1 MVNQTLPSN
10 GSGNGP
16 TNGTE
21 MQRKSSRRWLTAFLF
36 LSLIA
41 NVFLGGLL
49 AGRFLHH
56 GDWFGG
62 QPAYVQQVGPFAGH
76 ALQRLLEPL
85 DDSDRQIVLDSVKS
99 HADEFMQIN
108 REIRDQRK
116 VVAQLLK
123 ADNYD
128 RKALDD
134 AFAELRRRTD
144 SMQETL
150 QAAVGDAVG
159 KLSPAARKQLED

>member
-1 MVNQTLPSN
+1 MVNQTLPAN
-10 GSGNGP
+10 GPGNGM
-16 TNGTE
+16 E
-21 MQRKSSRRWLTAFLF
+21 RKSSRRWVTIFLF
-36 LSLIA
+36 LSLVA
-41 NVFLGGLL
+41 NVFLAGLL

-62 QPAYVQQVGPFAGH
+62 QPAYVQQMGPFAGH

-85 DDSDRQIVLDSVKS
+85 DDSDRQIVLDTVKS
-99 HADEFMQIN
+99 HADELMQIN
-108 REIRDQRK
+108 REIREQRK
-116 VVAQLLK
+116 LVAQLLK

-128 RKALDD
+128 RKALND

-159 KLSPAARKQLED
+159 KLSPTARKQLED

>member
-1 MVNQTLPSN
+1 MVNQSLPAN
-10 GSGNGP
+10 GPGNG
-16 TNGTE
+16 NATE
-21 MQRKSSRRWLTAFLF
+21 RKSSRRWLTIFLF
-36 LSLIA
+36 LSLVA
-41 NVFLGGLL
+41 NVFLAGLL

-62 QPAYVQQVGPFAGH
+62 QPAYVQQMGPFAGH

-85 DDSDRQIVLDSVKS
+85 DDSDRQIVLDTVKS
-99 HADEFMQIN
+99 HADELMQIN
-108 REIRDQRK
+108 RQIREQRK

>member
-10 GSGNGP
+10 GPSNGPGNGM
-16 TNGTE
+16 E
-21 MQRKSSRRWLTAFLF
+21 RKSSRRWVTIFLF
-36 LSLIA
+36 LSLVA
-41 NVFLGGLL
+41 NVFLAGLL

-62 QPAYVQQVGPFAGH
+62 QPAYVQQMGPFAGH

-85 DDSDRQIVLDSVKS
+85 DDSDRQIVLDTVKS
-99 HADEFMQIN
+99 HADELMQIN
-108 REIRDQRK
+108 REIREQRK
-116 VVAQLLK
+116 LVAQLLK

-128 RKALDD
+128 RKALND

-159 KLSPAARKQLED
+159 KLSPTARKQLED

>member
-1 MVNQTLPSN
+1 MVNQSLPSN
-10 GSGNGP
+10 GPGN
-16 TNGTE
+16 E
-21 MQRKSSRRWLTAFLF
+21 MQRKSSRRWLTIFLF

-41 NVFLGGLL
+41 NVFLAGLL
-49 AGRFLHH
+49 AGRFLHW

-62 QPAYVQQVGPFAGH
+62 QPAYVQQMGPFAGH

-85 DDSDRQIVLDSVKS
+85 DDSDRQIVLDTVKS
-99 HADEFMQIN
+99 HADELMQMN
-108 REIRDQRK
+108 RQIREQRK
-116 VVAQLLK
+116 LVAQLLK

>member
-1 MVNQTLPSN
+1 M
-10 GSGNGP
+10 
-16 TNGTE
+16 E
-21 MQRKSSRRWLTAFLF
+21 RKSSRRWLTIFLF

-41 NVFLGGLL
+41 NVFLAGLL
-49 AGRFLHH
+49 AGRFLHW
-56 GDWFGG
+56 GEWFGG
-62 QPAYVQQVGPFAGH
+62 QPAYVQQMGFAGH

-85 DDSDRQIVLDSVKS
+85 DDSDRQIVLDTVKS
-99 HADEFMQIN
+99 HADELMQIN
-108 REIRDQRK
+108 RQIREQRK
-116 VVAQLLK
+116 LVAQLLR

-128 RKALDD
+128 RKALND

>member
-1 MVNQTLPSN
+1 MVNQSLP
-10 GSGNGP
+10 GNGP
-16 TNGTE
+16 VTE
-21 MQRKSSRRWLTAFLF
+21 RKSNRRWLTIFLF

-62 QPAYVQQVGPFAGH
+62 QPAYVQQMGPFAGH

-85 DDSDRQIVLDSVKS
+85 DDSDRQIVLDTVKS

-116 VVAQLLK
+116 LVAQLLK
-123 ADNYD
+123 AEKYD
-128 RKALDD
+128 RKAVDD

>member
-1 MVNQTLPSN
+1 MVNQTLP
-10 GSGNGP
+10 GNGP
-16 TNGTE
+16 VTE
-21 MQRKSSRRWLTAFLF
+21 RKSNRRWLTIFLF

-62 QPAYVQQVGPFAGH
+62 QPAYVQQMGPFAGH

-85 DDSDRQIVLDSVKS
+85 DDSDRQIVLDTVKS

-116 VVAQLLK
+116 LVAQLLK
-123 ADNYD
+123 AEKYD
-128 RKALDD
+128 RKAVDD

-159 KLSPAARKQLED
+159 KLSPTARKQLED

>member
-1 MVNQTLPSN
+1 MVNQTLP
-10 GSGNGP
+10 GNGP
-16 TNGTE
+16 VTE
-21 MQRKSSRRWLTAFLF
+21 RKSNRRWLTIFLF

-62 QPAYVQQVGPFAGH
+62 QPAYVQQMGPFAGH

-85 DDSDRQIVLDSVKS
+85 DDSDRQIVLDTVKS

-116 VVAQLLK
+116 LVAQLLK
-123 ADNYD
+123 AEKYD
-128 RKALDD
+128 RKAVDD

>member
-1 MVNQTLPSN
+1 MVNQSLPS
-10 GSGNGP
+10 NGP
-16 TNGTE
+16 TNGNE
-21 MQRKSSRRWLTAFLF
+21 MQRTSSRRWLTIVLF

-41 NVFLGGLL
+41 NVFLAGLL
-49 AGRFLHH
+49 AGRFLHW

-62 QPAYVQQVGPFAGH
+62 QPAYVQQMGPFAGH

-85 DDSDRQIVLDSVKS
+85 DDSDRQIVLDTVKS

-116 VVAQLLK
+116 LVAQLLK
-123 ADNYD
+123 AEKYD
-128 RKALDD
+128 RKAVDD

>member
-1 MVNQTLPSN
+1 
-10 GSGNGP
+10 
-16 TNGTE
+16 
-21 MQRKSSRRWLTAFLF
+21 
-36 LSLIA
+36 
-41 NVFLGGLL
+41 
-49 AGRFLHH
+49 
-56 GDWFGG
+56 
-62 QPAYVQQVGPFAGH
+62 
-76 ALQRLLEPL
+76 
-85 DDSDRQIVLDSVKS
+85 
-99 HADEFMQIN
+99 MQIN

-128 RKALDD
+128 RKALND

-150 QAAVGDAVG
+150 QAAVGDAVA

>member
-1 MVNQTLPSN
+1 MVNQSLP
-10 GSGNGP
+10 
-16 TNGTE
+16 TDGTE
-21 MQRKSSRRWLTAFLF
+21 MQRKSSRRWLTIFLF

-41 NVFLGGLL
+41 NVFLAGLL
-49 AGRFLHH
+49 AGRFLHW

-62 QPAYVQQVGPFAGH
+62 QPAYVQQMGPFAGH
-76 ALQRLLEPL
+76 ALQRLLGPL
-85 DDSDRQIVLDSVKS
+85 DDSDRQIVLDTVKS
-99 HADEFMQIN
+99 HADELMQISRQI
-108 REIRDQRK
+108 REQRK
-116 VVAQLLK
+116 LVAQLLK

>member
-1 MVNQTLPSN
+1 VS
-10 GSGNGP
+10 
-16 TNGTE
+16 E
-21 MQRKSSRRWLTAFLF
+21 RKSSRRWLTAFLF
-36 LSLIA
+36 LSLVA

-56 GDWFGG
+56 GDWFGS
-62 QPAYVQQVGPFAGH
+62 QPTYVQQMGPFAGH

-85 DDSDRQIVLDSVKS
+85 DDSDRQIVLDSVKG

-128 RKALDD
+128 RKALND

-150 QAAVGDAVG
+150 QAAVGDAVA

>member
-1 MVNQTLPSN
+1 MVNQSLPANGPGN
-10 GSGNGP
+10 GSA
-16 TNGTE
+16 TE
-21 MQRKSSRRWLTAFLF
+21 RKSSRRWLTAFLF
-36 LSLIA
+36 LSLVA
-41 NVFLGGLL
+41 NVFLAGLL

-62 QPAYVQQVGPFAGH
+62 QPAYVQQMGPFAGH

-85 DDSDRQIVLDSVKS
+85 DDSDRQIVLDTVKS
-99 HADEFMQIN
+99 HADELMQIN
-108 REIRDQRK
+108 RSIREQRK
-116 VVAQLLK
+116 LVAQLLK

-128 RKALDD
+128 RKALND

>member
-1 MVNQTLPSN
+1 MVNQTLP
-10 GSGNGP
+10 GNGP
-16 TNGTE
+16 VTE
-21 MQRKSSRRWLTAFLF
+21 RKSHRRWLTIFLF

-62 QPAYVQQVGPFAGH
+62 QPAYVQQMGPFAGH

-85 DDSDRQIVLDSVKS
+85 DDSDRQIVLDTVKS

-116 VVAQLLK
+116 LVAQLLK
-123 ADNYD
+123 AEKYD
-128 RKALDD
+128 RKAVDD